1 MNGAYIGLILVLIW
15 VFCEQSKRKRMTA
28 RRIVQKKSLEE
39 RIEMTELAKRFLGK
53 ECLIYTFNDNAVSGI
68 LKEVTDGA
76 VLVERKG
83 TVEAVNID
91 FVMRIREYPRNK
103 KGKKKTIVVG

>member
-1 MNGAYIGLILVLIW
+1 MNGAYIGLILVLVW
-15 VFCEQSKRKRMTA
+15 LFCEQAKQKRMTA
-28 RRIVQKKSLEE
+28 SRILKKKSLEE
-39 RIEMTELAKRFLGK
+39 RVKMTELAKRFIDK
-53 ECLIYTFNDNAVSGI
+53 ECLIYTFNGNQFSGI

-76 VLVERKG
+76 ILVEHNG

-103 KGKKKTIVVG
+103 KGKKKSVVID